1 MSTSTNTPYI
11 APGEGDRYPMIDGDH
26 IEKIAVRDDCG
37 AFEVFEVEAPA
48 APMAPPHVSP
58 WTGVLYLLEGSVT
71 AVVGGTSYEV
81 EPGGMVIFPAG
92 TPSTFGVIGD
102 SARFLAITSG
112 DRAGRFFEDFSG
124 TVPTDRPVEESMAA
138 IMSVTQRHGVA
149 MADAPQPEVVE

>member
-112 DRAGRFFEDFSG
+112 DGAGRFFADFASS
-124 TVPTDRPVEESMAA
+124 VPTDRPVGESMEA
-138 IMSVTQRHGVA
+138 IVSVAQRHGVGLDTRLA
-149 MADAPQPEVVE
+149 